1 VNEEPCKSEKS
12 IMNNVYKELT
22 EKDIKLFVKARFEEV
37 KIKNNHKSE
46 IKPYKKLE
54 NSSSEKIISS
64 TAFWLL
70 AKCIDSK

>member
-37 KIKNNHKSE
+37 KIKKQSQIRN
-46 IKPYKKLE
+46 
-54 NSSSEKIISS
+54 
-64 TAFWLL
+64 
-70 AKCIDSK
+70 